1 MWTIKEKDNLYNH
14 GTGVQAHPGVGV
26 FNPDRHEKVFHRFY
40 QWVPFVLLI
49 SAFVFYL
56 PRYLWTIADDGR
68 MAHICKDMQDQVC
81 YIWVNQT
88 WPGTVFNC
96 VAQLTISFSNSCQ
109 QAVEDDEQ
117 KERVKRLMTL
127 YDDPGR
133 NRNRRYII
141 MLVGCELLNCVS
153 VFVVWNMT
161 DVFLGGRF
169 NAYGRYLL
177 TYLKHG
183 EKKNRTALGETKS
196 RLDSSIKH

>member
-1 MWTIKEKDNLYNH
+1 
-14 GTGVQAHPGVGV
+14 
-26 FNPDRHEKVFHRFY
+26 
-40 QWVPFVLLI
+40 
-49 SAFVFYL
+49 
-56 PRYLWTIADDGR
+56 
-68 MAHICKDMQDQVC
+68 
-81 YIWVNQT
+81 
-88 WPGTVFNC
+88 
-96 VAQLTISFSNSCQ
+96 
-109 QAVEDDEQ
+109 
-117 KERVKRLMTL
+117 MTL

-183 EKKNRTALGETKS
+183 EKKKPHCTWRNKEQIGHFNKALNKFTILKY
-196 RLDSSIKH
+196 L